1 MARQVFIDGKIYP
14 SDSGKDDGYLALKLP
29 LNNTSTQ
36 STFSQSRTT
45 EEQAISNLINL
56 ILTRS
61 GERVMQP
68 DLGVGLYYYVFD
80 QITKSGITNLK
91 NQIEDQINR
100 WLPYIQLLNVQVTE
114 NEDDANALNI
124 LISFKVSESGANV
137 QLSFFTDAELNL
149 NIEVLNG

>member
-1 MARQVFIDGKIYP
+1 M
-14 SDSGKDDGYLALKLP
+14 
-29 LNNTSTQ
+29 
-36 STFSQSRTT
+36 
-45 EEQAISNLINL
+45 
-56 ILTRS
+56 
-61 GERVMQP
+61 
-68 DLGVGLYYYVFD
+68 YVFE

-91 NQIEDQINR
+91 NRIEDQINR

-114 NEDDANALNI
+114 NEDDSNALNI